1 MCKLALCGLSPLEL
15 LRSTKSIH
23 DVYRVL
29 GPEYRLRAP
38 DAAERAEWAGLS
50 QRDRDAYGYEYDLR
64 QVLERLV
71 AECDRRI
78 ARGHERVEREA
89 QALPWTAEEEAERED
104 LERREEEALVL
115 AQALGEAGDIDGAQ
129 GAVLQ
134 AEGLQRL
141 QLDLERKHCPRASV
155 SVCEISGIFLSVEE
169 TAKGH
174 DLEGRQY
181 KGWKRIREKLEEL
194 QERNPPP
201 ASRRGSSRGGTREQG
216 HHHRGSYGRG
226 GDERGRGGD
235 ERGREAHGQ
244 RQRDRARS
252 QRLY

>member
-115 AQALGEAGDIDGAQ
+115 AQALGEA
-129 GAVLQ
+129 
-134 AEGLQRL
+134 R
-141 QLDLERKHCPRASV
+141 CPRRPGS
-155 SVCEISGIFLSVEE
+155 
-169 TAKGH
+169 
-174 DLEGRQY
+174 R
-181 KGWKRIREKLEEL
+181 KR
-194 QERNPPP
+194 
-201 ASRRGSSRGGTREQG
+201 RRAATGCSARASSRSAYALRSHYECAYAQYYYYY
-216 HHHRGSYGRG
+216 HH
-226 GDERGRGGD
+226 
-235 ERGREAHGQ
+235 
-244 RQRDRARS
+244 
-252 QRLY
+252 

>member
-15 LRSTKSIH
+15 LRATKSVH

-50 QRDRDAYGYEYDLR
+50 QRDRDAYGYEYELR

-71 AECDRRI
+71 VECDRRI
-78 ARGHERVEREA
+78 ARGHERIERET
-89 QALPWTAEEEAERED
+89 QALPWTPEEMAERED

-115 AQALGEAGDIDGAQ
+115 AQALGEAGDVDGAQ
-129 GAVLQ
+129 EAVLQ
-134 AEGLQRL
+134 AEGVQRL
-141 QLDLERKHCPRASV
+141 QRDLERKHCPEASV
-155 SVCEISGIFLSVEE
+155 VVCEISGILLSLEE
-169 TAKGH
+169 KAKGQ

-194 QERNPPP
+194 REQNPPP
-201 ASRRGSSRGGTREQG
+201 ASRRSNSRGGYR
-216 HHHRGSYGRG
+216 
-226 GDERGRGGD
+226 ERGRDHRGGFSGGGG

-244 RQRDRARS
+244 RLRASGRS
-252 QRLY
+252 QRHY